1 MNIETKE
8 LYQRLVQLQLSGL
21 YTGDIEI
28 DEQVIA
34 EHSKD
39 VSVFK
44 MVPGFVV
51 YPKNTADVQCVLQTA
66 YQLTEEGFNPVSI
79 TARAGG
85 TCMSGGSLTEGVV
98 INMTRHMDH
107 VSFDT
112 SLKRVTTE
120 MGVMFKVIQ
129 DTLHFDNMLFGAYP
143 SSKDICGIAGMIG
156 NNASGE
162 KSVRLGATIDNVLG
176 LEVVLSNGEI
186 LHTGV
191 LSTEKEKTYSDALKK
206 IRQEVGDELQ
216 KRIGRVPKAASGYR
230 LERIPEMGD
239 VDLTPIFV
247 GAQGTLGIVTKAI
260 LKASPIPQ
268 YTRLLVVSVEDL
280 ERLPFILQTVM
291 SKNPEGVETFD
302 VNTFNKAKNFLKE
315 ETAMCQKF
323 FSENTHLVV
332 LAQFSEDT
340 EEKTNTVARE
350 VKDMLERSKGS
361 PLKVAYIEDEILHD
375 SVWKIRRS
383 SFTAM
388 KDWNDVGMRA
398 VPCIEDIIVP
408 IDRFGEF
415 VPRLMD
421 LLKKHNLTYGFHGH
435 IGDGSL
441 RIVPV
446 FNFLEPKEV
455 LGKKIIDFTREGIE
469 LVKSLE
475 GNMSADHSDGVI
487 RTPFIREF
495 YGEKVYTAFVQIKN
509 LFDPKGILN
518 VGKKVFGDENN
529 IIKYLDR

>member
-1 MNIETKE
+1 MNTEIQEFYT
-8 LYQRLVQLQLSGL
+8 RLLNSSF
-21 YTGDIEI
+21 TGDIVI
-28 DEQVIA
+28 DEKTIG

-44 MVPGFVV
+44 IVPGFVA
-51 YPKNTADVQCVLQTA
+51 YPKTTEDVQLILKTA
-66 YQLTEEGFNPVSI
+66 YQLTEEGYNPVSV

-98 INMTRHMDH
+98 INMTRYMNH

-129 DTLHFDNMLFGAYP
+129 DTLHFDNMIFGAYP

-176 LEVVLSNGEI
+176 LEVVLSNGE
-186 LHTGV
+186 V
-191 LSTEKEKTYSDALKK
+191 LQTRLLRSDKESKYSDGLKK
-206 IRQEVGDELQ
+206 IRQSVGTDLV
-216 KRIGRVPKAASGYR
+216 KAIGRVPKSASGYR

-247 GAQGTLGIVTKAI
+247 GAQGTLGIITKAI
-260 LKASPIPQ
+260 LKASPVPQ

-291 SKNPEGVETFD
+291 AKNPEGVETFD

-315 ETAMCQKF
+315 ETTVCQKF

-340 EEKTNTVARE
+340 QEKTDSVARG
-350 VKDMLERSKGS
+350 VKEILERSAGT
-361 PLKVAYIEDEILHD
+361 PLKVAYIEDEVLHD

-388 KDWNDVGMRA
+388 KDWNDTGMRA

-415 VPRLMD
+415 IPRLME
-421 LLKKHNLTYGFHGH
+421 LLKKYNLSYGFHGH

-455 LGKKIIDFTREGIE
+455 LGKKIIDFTREGIQ

-475 GNMSADHSDGVI
+475 GNMSADHSDGII
-487 RTPFIREF
+487 RTPFIKEF
-495 YGEKVYTAFVQIKN
+495 YGEKVYTAFVEIKN

-518 VGKKVFGDENN
+518 AGKKVFGDENN